1 MVEFG
6 LVGQTMHMV
15 DERVA
20 LADLETLTEIY
31 ETSSAVVLPR
41 MPPLEESCII

>member
-6 LVGQTMHMV
+6 LTNALAHHV

-20 LADLETLTEIY
+20 IADLNALAGIY
-31 ETSSAVVLPR
+31 ERFIAR
-41 MPPLEESCII
+41 YFGI

>member
-20 LADLETLTEIY
+20 IADLETLTDIY
-31 ETSSAVVLPR
+31 ETFVKRWFGDAGA
-41 MPPLEESCII
+41 